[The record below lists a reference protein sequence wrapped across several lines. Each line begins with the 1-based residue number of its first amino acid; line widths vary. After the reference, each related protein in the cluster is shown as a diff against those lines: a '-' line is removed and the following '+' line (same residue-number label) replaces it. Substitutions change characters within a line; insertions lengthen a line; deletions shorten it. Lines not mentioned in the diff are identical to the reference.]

1 MDLHLYGKVAL
12 VSGCS
17 QGLGYQ
23 AALALAK
30 QGADIFGVSIGDD
43 SALKKAVE
51 DCGRNYHSITIS
63 LTTPG
68 AIHQLMKEVLAVYG
82 HIDILLN
89 YAAILKKEETLA
101 LTKLEWNSAYDIN
114 VSAAFFLSLEVI
126 RQFQKQ
132 GHGGKIIN
140 ATGILPR
147 HTSEYCAYAISNGAI
162 EAMTHYLAMEFGKD
176 NIQINA
182 IKYGFMSCGNTLQTG
197 EKNQEDTS
205 LLASIPASRWGCDED
220 GNGLII
226 LLASNAGDYITG
238 VCIPVDGGYSIY

>member
-1 MDLHLYGKVAL
+1 MDMNLYGKVAL

-17 QGLGYQ
+17 QGLGYH

-43 SALKKAVE
+43 SSLKKAIE
-51 DCGRNYHSITIS
+51 ATGRNYHSFTIS

-68 AIHQLMKEVLAVYG
+68 AIHQVMKEALAAYG

-89 YAAILKKEETLA
+89 YAAILKKEETLE

-147 HTSEYCAYAISNGAI
+147 HTSAYCAYAISNGAI
-162 EAMTHYLAMEFGKD
+162 EAMTRYLAMEFGKGSD
-176 NIQINA
+176 TGKRHSIWFHELWQYVAGRKRRMGYFFINSNPYWQMG
-182 IKYGFMSCGNTLQTG
+182 YG
-197 EKNQEDTS
+197 
-205 LLASIPASRWGCDED
+205 SR
-220 GNGLII
+220 
-226 LLASNAGDYITG
+226 
-238 VCIPVDGGYSIY
+238 

>member
-1 MDLHLYGKVAL
+1 MDMNLYGKVAL

-17 QGLGYQ
+17 QGLGYH

-43 SALKKAVE
+43 SSLKKAIE
-51 DCGRNYHSITIS
+51 ATGRNYHSFTIS

-68 AIHQLMKEVLAVYG
+68 AIHQVMKEALAAYG

-89 YAAILKKEETLA
+89 YAAILKKEETLE

-114 VSAAFFLSLEVI
+114 VSVAFFLSLEVI

-147 HTSEYCAYAISNGAI
+147 HTSAYCAYAISNGAI
-162 EAMTHYLAMEFGKD
+162 EAMTRYLAMEFGKD
-176 NIQINA
+176 QIQVNA
-182 IKYGFMSCGNTLQTG
+182 IQYGFMSCGSTLQG
-197 EKNQEDTS
+197 EKEEWDTS
-205 LLASIPASRWGCDED
+205 LLTAIPIGRWGMDQDSD
-220 GNGLII
+220 GLVT
-226 LLASNAGDYITG
+226 LLASDASNYITG
-238 VCIPVDGGYSIY
+238 VCIPVDGGYSI